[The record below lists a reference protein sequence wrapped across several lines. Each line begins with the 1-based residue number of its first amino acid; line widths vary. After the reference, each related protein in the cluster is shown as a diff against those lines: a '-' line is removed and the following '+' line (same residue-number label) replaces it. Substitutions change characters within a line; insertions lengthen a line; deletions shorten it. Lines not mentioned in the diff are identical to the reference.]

1 MIVALITELDA
12 PETNIKIIN
21 TTIEI
26 KYVFLFPKKRWN
38 KNCTPIKENA
48 LNPQIMKI
56 NKERLK
62 CKTFYEK
69 GYCPLGSKC
78 KFQHEERKFTNFSY
92 FYIRLFLLKNFGF
105 PCSKFNYDE
114 KNSNLYNKRLEV
126 FQSLT
131 DNSNNC
137 EKNDEIE
144 KYDSSCDNFENADI
158 IIDFN

>member
-1 MIVALITELDA
+1 MKKNIELYNPKLIHKYFELTKYYLLSQNRIS
-12 PETNIKIIN
+12 EENN
-21 TTIEI
+21 T
-26 KYVFLFPKKRWN
+26 Y
-38 KNCTPIKENA
+38 KNSNPIKENA

-144 KYDSSCDNFENADI
+144 KYDSSCDNFENTDI